1 MQITINGKSYELN
14 FGIYFIKQMNIKHTV
29 ESGGV
34 TQGMGVNQAV
44 ASLVMYDPVGL
55 AEIIQSA
62 AWINKE
68 KPTQL
73 DIMNFLD
80 KEADI
85 KKLCDSILKELES
98 ANATKAQV
106 KNVLKTM
113 KVAQQRAMKMSLEQ
127 SV

>member
-1 MQITINGKSYELN
+1 MQIKINGKAYELN
-14 FGIYFIKQMNIKHTV
+14 SGIYFIKQMNTKHTV

-34 TQGMGVNQAV
+34 TQAMGVSQAV

-55 AEIIQSA
+55 AEIIQAA

-80 KEADI
+80 KEADV
-85 KKLCDSILKELES
+85 KKLCDSILKELEN
-98 ANATKAQV
+98 ANSTKAQV

-113 KVAQQRAMKMSLEQ
+113 KAAQQRAMKMSLEQ

>member
-1 MQITINGKSYELN
+1 MQIKINGKAYELN
-14 FGIYFIKQMNIKHTV
+14 FGIYFIKQMNTKHTV

-62 AWINKE
+62 TWINKE

-73 DIMNFLD
+73 DIMNYLD
-80 KEADI
+80 KEADV

>member
-29 ESGGV
+29 KSGGV

-55 AEIIQSA
+55 AEIIQAA

-80 KEADI
+80 KEADV

-113 KVAQQRAMKMSLEQ
+113 KNAQERAMKMSLEK